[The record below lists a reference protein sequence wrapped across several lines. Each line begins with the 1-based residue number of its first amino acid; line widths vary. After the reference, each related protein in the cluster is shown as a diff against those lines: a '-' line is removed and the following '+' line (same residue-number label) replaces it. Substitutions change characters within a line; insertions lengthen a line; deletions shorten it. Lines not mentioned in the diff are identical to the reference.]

1 MNYLNLF
8 PPLALAMLMSGCES
22 NPSTPTAAAAPADPT
37 RAAMSDGERAYNA
50 GDDVKALAIFLPLA
64 QGGSAAA
71 QFRVARIY
79 TRGKGVPVNEAQS
92 CDWWEALANQSAP
105 NAATAAVNLG
115 LCFESGKGRTQSY
128 AQATQWYRKAA
139 DGGNAYGMYNLGL
152 AHEYGRGEAQ
162 SFDVAANWFRKALA
176 AKLEPGDKVDAQR
189 HLKRCDNNVG
199 AARGDPQALYDLA
212 IDLMNGHKPEVKD
225 ERRAMAMMREAA
237 TRGTAP
243 DAWYIYGAWL
253 HSGMGGGKADVS
265 QAATWIK
272 KAADAGNESARI
284 SYADSQLCGIGVKKD
299 VAAAERLLRQTIDS
313 GRWLAM
319 SKLSFWYQNGVCG
332 YRKDAALS
340 AEWRARADAAQRAES
355 ERKTSG
361 K

>member
-1 MNYLNLF
+1 MNYIHFVL
-8 PPLALAMLMSGCES
+8 PAAMAMLLLGCES
-22 NPSTPTAAAAPADPT
+22 NPSTPTVVAPATDPA
-37 RAAMSDGERAYNA
+37 RAALAEGERAYNA
-50 GDDVKALAIFLPLA
+50 GDDAKALAIFLPLA
-64 QGGSAAA
+64 QNGNPSA

-79 TRGKGVPVNEAQS
+79 KRDKGVPVNEAQS
-92 CDWWEALANQSAP
+92 CNWWEAAANNSAQ

-115 LCFESGKGRTQSY
+115 LCFESGEGRVQSY
-128 AQATQWYRKAA
+128 PQATQWYRKAA

-152 AHEYGRGEAQ
+152 AHEYGRGAAQ
-162 SFDVAANWFRKALA
+162 SFEAAAEWFRKALA
-176 AKLEPGDKVDAQR
+176 SKMDAGDSVDARQ

-199 AARGDPQALYDLA
+199 AARGDPQAQYDLA

-225 ERRAMAMMREAA
+225 ERRAMTMMRDAA
-237 TRGTAP
+237 TRGSSP
-243 DAWYIYGAWL
+243 EAWYMYGSWL
-253 HSGMGGGKADVS
+253 HIGMGGGKADVS
-265 QAATWIK
+265 QAATWTK

-313 GRWLAM
+313 GSWLAM

-340 AEWRARADAAQRAES
+340 AEWRARADTAQRAES
-355 ERKTSG
+355 ERKTPG